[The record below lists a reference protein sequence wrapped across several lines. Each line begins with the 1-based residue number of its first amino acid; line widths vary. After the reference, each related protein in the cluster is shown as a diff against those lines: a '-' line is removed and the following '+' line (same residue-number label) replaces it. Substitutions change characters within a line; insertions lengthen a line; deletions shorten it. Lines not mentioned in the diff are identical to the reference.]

1 MDIFVLNQ
9 NFEIID
15 IIDCYESLIW
25 TERYSACGDF
35 ELCLP
40 MQRDLL
46 TSLRKDNYLYIRESE
61 CVMIIEDFEITTDVE
76 AGNRVRVIG
85 RSLESILER
94 RIVWGQKTYSGNVN
108 AIVKG
113 LITDAIISPEISDR
127 KIDKFIFQDSSDEAV
142 NGDSIEVQFTG
153 DNLYEVVR
161 MLCQSVYAGF
171 RITLDSDDNF
181 VFSLYAGKDRS
192 YEQDTN
198 PYVVFSPAFE
208 NITDSR
214 YVEAN
219 SSHRNVTLVAGEG
232 EGADRKTVSVG
243 EASGL
248 ARRELFTDARDISSR
263 TNKGTLTAEQYN
275 NQLTERGNEKLKGY
289 TVFTAFEGRAE
300 ATRMFRYGEDFFI
313 GDVVQTVNEFGMES
327 RSRITEVIRSQD
339 KDGSSIYPTFETID
353 NEKKE
358 E

>member
-1 MDIFVLNQ
+1 
-9 NFEIID
+9 
-15 IIDCYESLIW
+15 
-25 TERYSACGDF
+25 
-35 ELCLP
+35 
-40 MQRDLL
+40 
-46 TSLRKDNYLYIRESE
+46 
-61 CVMIIEDFEITTDVE
+61 
-76 AGNRVRVIG
+76 
-85 RSLESILER
+85 
-94 RIVWGQKTYSGNVN
+94 
-108 AIVKG
+108 
-113 LITDAIISPEISDR
+113 
-127 KIDKFIFQDSSDEAV
+127 
-142 NGDSIEVQFTG
+142 
-153 DNLYEVVR
+153 

-313 GDVVQTVNEFGMES
+313 GDVVQTVNEFGMEG